1 MIPSPRLDPRRR
13 RPCHHGAKL
22 ANMAP
27 VVYAPR
33 SGRIGT
39 GPPAPAG
46 AAADKAGA
54 CAMSEEFKSRARKW
68 PKGNHYEDFE
78 LGHVYQ
84 HHWGRT
90 LNDGDNSL
98 FSTLT
103 LGFNPLYFNAD
114 YAGAHGHQSVV
125 LNPMLIFL
133 TVFGL
138 SVEDLSEAGGLF
150 LGVDQ
155 LKFHRTVY
163 PGETLSA
170 RSTVLDKRES
180 SSRPESGIV
189 TWHTEGRDSRG
200 ALVIDFRRTNLVS
213 KRNAHK

>member
-1 MIPSPRLDPRRR
+1 
-13 RPCHHGAKL
+13 
-22 ANMAP
+22 
-27 VVYAPR
+27 
-33 SGRIGT
+33 
-39 GPPAPAG
+39 
-46 AAADKAGA
+46 
-54 CAMSEEFKSRARKW
+54 MSEDFKSRAKKW

-78 LGHVYQ
+78 LGHVYH

-103 LGFNPLYFNAD
+103 LSFNPLYFNAE
-114 YAGAHGHQSVV
+114 YAVAHGHSGVV
-125 LNPMLIFL
+125 LNPMLVFL

-150 LGVDQ
+150 LGVDD

-180 SSRPESGIV
+180 ASRPESGIV
-189 TWHTEGRDSRG
+189 SWHTEGHNRRG
-200 ALVIDFRRTNLVS
+200 ELVIDFRRTNLVS
-213 KRNAHK
+213 KRNPRP